1 MTSHL
6 PHTNQSSRR
15 LDALFDR
22 IVNDILEMYDH
33 EISEQEAIEAARN
46 WLGFCEKMLE
56 IEKDNEKQVLEP

>member
-15 LDALFDR
+15 LDELFDR
-22 IVNDILEMYDH
+22 IVNDILEMYNH

-46 WLGFCEKMLE
+46 WLGFCEKVIE
-56 IEKDNEKQVLEP
+56 IDKNMEKQVLEP